1 MARIDSSSATVSS
14 RGTSPV
20 VKGIAWVGI
29 AVLTAIIAIQGRV
42 LYRSL
47 LMLRADQVK
56 SRGAAIV
63 GYIDIHPQP
72 SFAQT
77 PKNWI
82 HDDGEHTLLWA
93 GWRDDKHVWFR
104 ISRGDVLREH
114 VTAPFGI
121 DAIRAIDHPI
131 VEEGGGE
138 RWERIPDDAL
148 VAGVELGGVH
158 AVYPLKLLEKVEVVN
173 DLIADMPLLVA
184 FRPFS
189 LERES
194 VALYEASLGGQ
205 RITMGLSGY
214 FHGPEYDRKP
224 LMYDRGT
231 SSLWVEREGYVVS
244 VAGPHKGAQL
254 HQVGKIEVLPWYDWR
269 SRHPRSR
276 LVVGA
281 DRSKPKPGL

>member
-1 MARIDSSSATVSS
+1 MAQIDSLSAPVNP

-20 VKGIAWVGI
+20 VKGIACVII
-29 AVLTAIIAIQGRV
+29 AVLAAIIAIQGRI
-42 LYRSL
+42 LYRSF
-47 LMLRADQVK
+47 LMLRQDQVR

-63 GYIDIHPQP
+63 GYVDIHPQP
-72 SFAQT
+72 SFAET

-82 HDDGEHTLLWA
+82 HDEGEHTLLWA
-93 GWRDDKHVWFR
+93 GWRDSKHVWFR
-104 ISRGDVLREH
+104 VGLGDVMREH

-121 DAIRAIDHPI
+121 DTIRAIDHPI
-131 VEEGGGE
+131 IEMGGGE
-138 RWERIPDDAL
+138 RWERIPDEAL
-148 VAGVELGGVH
+148 VAGVELDGVH

-173 DLIADMPLLVA
+173 DLIAKMPLLVA

-189 LERES
+189 LEHES
-194 VALYEASLGGQ
+194 VGIYEASLDGQ

-231 SSLWVEREGYVVS
+231 NSLWVEREGSVVS

-254 HQVGKIEVLPWYDWR
+254 GQVGKIEILPWYDWR

-281 DRSKPKPGL
+281 DRSKPKPEL